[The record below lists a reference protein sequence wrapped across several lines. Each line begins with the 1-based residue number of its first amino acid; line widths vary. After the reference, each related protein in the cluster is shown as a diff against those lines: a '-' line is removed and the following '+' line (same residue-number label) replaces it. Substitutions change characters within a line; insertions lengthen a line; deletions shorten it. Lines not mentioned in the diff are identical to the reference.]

1 MKIFLIG
8 PMGSGKSTIG
18 KVLSE
23 RLEYD
28 FYDTDKLVE
37 KVVGKKI
44 KEIFEQNGEQYF
56 RLKESEELDK
66 TRKLKNAV
74 IATGGGIIENKKNR
88 LFLKEEKKVIFLDS
102 SVERQYDR
110 TKESQKRPL
119 LNNGDSM
126 KILKN
131 LYRKRLSFYQEVSKL
146 KISMDNLTEGKIFEK
161 ILDFLDL

>member
-23 RLEYD
+23 KLEYD

-74 IATGGGIIENKKNR
+74 IATGGGIIENEKNR

-102 SVERQYDR
+102 SIERQYDR

-131 LYRKRLSFYQEVSKL
+131 LYQKRLSFYQEVSKL

>member
-74 IATGGGIIENKKNR
+74 IATGGGIIENEKNR

-131 LYRKRLSFYQEVSKL
+131 LYQKRLSFYQEVSKL
-146 KISMDNLTEGKIFEK
+146 KISMDNLTEGKIYEK
-161 ILDFLDL
+161 ILDFLD

>member
-74 IATGGGIIENKKNR
+74 IATGGGIIENEKNR

-102 SVERQYDR
+102 SIERQYDR

-126 KILKN
+126 KILKD
-131 LYRKRLSFYQEVSKL
+131 LYQKRLSFYQEVSKL

-161 ILDFLDL
+161 ILDFLD

>member
-1 MKIFLIG
+1 
-8 PMGSGKSTIG
+8 MGSGKSTIG

-74 IATGGGIIENKKNR
+74 IATGGGIIENEKNR

-102 SVERQYDR
+102 TIERQYDR

-131 LYRKRLSFYQEVSKL
+131 LYQKRLSFYQEVSKL

-161 ILDFLDL
+161 ILDFLD

>member
-1 MKIFLIG
+1 
-8 PMGSGKSTIG
+8 MGSGKSTIG

-23 RLEYD
+23 KLEYD

-74 IATGGGIIENKKNR
+74 IATGGGIIENEKNR

-102 SVERQYDR
+102 SIERQYDR

-131 LYRKRLSFYQEVSKL
+131 LYQKRLSFYQEVSKL

-161 ILDFLDL
+161 ILDFLD

>member
-74 IATGGGIIENKKNR
+74 IATGGGIIENEKNR

-102 SVERQYDR
+102 SIERQYDR

-131 LYRKRLSFYQEVSKL
+131 LYQKRLSFYLEVSKL

-161 ILDFLDL
+161 ILDFLD

>member
-74 IATGGGIIENKKNR
+74 IATGGGIIENEKNR

-102 SVERQYDR
+102 SIERQYDR

-126 KILKN
+126 KILEN
-131 LYRKRLSFYQEVSKL
+131 LYQKRLSFYQEVSKL

-161 ILDFLDL
+161 ILDFLD

>member
-74 IATGGGIIENKKNR
+74 IATGGGIIENEKNR

-161 ILDFLDL
+161 ILDFLD

>member
-56 RLKESEELDK
+56 FLKESEELDK

-74 IATGGGIIENKKNR
+74 IATGGGIIENEKNR

-102 SVERQYDR
+102 SIERQYDR

-131 LYRKRLSFYQEVSKL
+131 LYQKRLSFYQEVSKL

-161 ILDFLDL
+161 ILDFLD

>member
-18 KVLSE
+18 KVLSKK
-23 RLEYD
+23 LEYD

-44 KEIFEQNGEQYF
+44 KEIFDQNGEQYF

-74 IATGGGIIENKKNR
+74 IATGGGIIENEKNR

-102 SVERQYDR
+102 SIERQYDR

-131 LYRKRLSFYQEVSKL
+131 LYQKRLSFYQEVSKL

-161 ILDFLDL
+161 ILDFLD

>member
-74 IATGGGIIENKKNR
+74 IATGGGIIENEKNR

-102 SVERQYDR
+102 SIERQYDR

-126 KILKN
+126 KILN
-131 LYRKRLSFYQEVSKL
+131 DLYQKRLSFYQEVSKL

-161 ILDFLDL
+161 ILDFLD

>member
-1 MKIFLIG
+1 
-8 PMGSGKSTIG
+8 MGSGKSTIG

-74 IATGGGIIENKKNR
+74 IATGGGIIENEKNR

-102 SVERQYDR
+102 SIERQYDR

-126 KILKN
+126 KILKD
-131 LYRKRLSFYQEVSKL
+131 LYQKRLSFYQEVSKL

-161 ILDFLDL
+161 ILDFLD

>member
-1 MKIFLIG
+1 
-8 PMGSGKSTIG
+8 MGSGKSTIG

-74 IATGGGIIENKKNR
+74 IATGGGIIENEKNR

-102 SVERQYDR
+102 SIERQYDR

-131 LYRKRLSFYQEVSKL
+131 LYQKRLSFYQEVSKL
-146 KISMDNLTEGKIFEK
+146 KISMDNLTEGKIYEK
-161 ILDFLDL
+161 ILDFLD

>member
-161 ILDFLDL
+161 ILDFLD